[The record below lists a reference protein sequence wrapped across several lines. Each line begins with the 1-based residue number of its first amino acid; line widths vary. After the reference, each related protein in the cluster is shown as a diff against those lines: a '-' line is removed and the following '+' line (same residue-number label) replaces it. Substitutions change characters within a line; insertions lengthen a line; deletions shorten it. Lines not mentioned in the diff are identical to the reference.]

1 MPLQITGNTVAFVT
15 AEEKS
20 KTNLEARCQRVWK
33 CFRYYILRCV
43 QMPWDYHLE
52 RGENQAMNALI
63 DVVVKYERTQIPE
76 KDLFLSYVGILLKY
90 GDFDKTQEE
99 EILGC
104 CKRIYE

>member
-1 MPLQITGNTVAFVT
+1 MSYTASTTFAAVT
-15 AEEKS
+15 EDS
-20 KTNLEARCQRVWK
+20 KTNLEVRCLRVK
-33 CFRYYILRCV
+33 NDFQIYILRCV
-43 QMPWDYHLE
+43 EEPSHYHLE